1 LFYQKPSIMEENIL
15 YTSNVPVNETP
26 KRPQF
31 LTVLCILTF
40 IGCAIS
46 FFSAIWGYYSI
57 QASSAALESMGAL
70 QEDTYGMVSG
80 VQETMLKAVENAVP
94 NLIIGLVCSLLCLY
108 GALQMWKLKKIGFFI
123 YCFGEITPAISGFL
137 LGAGGLIG
145 SSAAILGLLLA
156 IVWIV
161 LYAVNL
167 KHMNQ

>member
-1 LFYQKPSIMEENIL
+1 MEENIL
-15 YTSNVPVNETP
+15 YTSNEPVNEAP

-40 IGCAIS
+40 IGCGVAL
-46 FFSAIWGYYSI
+46 FSSVWGYYSI
-57 QASSAALESMGAL
+57 QASSAALENMANM

-80 VQETMLKAVENAVP
+80 MQETMLKAVENAVP
-94 NLIIGLVCSLLCLY
+94 NLVIGIVCALLCLY

-123 YCFGEITPAISGFL
+123 YCIGEITPAIAGFL

-145 SSAAILGLLLA
+145 SAGAIIGLLIA

-161 LYAVNL
+161 LYAINL